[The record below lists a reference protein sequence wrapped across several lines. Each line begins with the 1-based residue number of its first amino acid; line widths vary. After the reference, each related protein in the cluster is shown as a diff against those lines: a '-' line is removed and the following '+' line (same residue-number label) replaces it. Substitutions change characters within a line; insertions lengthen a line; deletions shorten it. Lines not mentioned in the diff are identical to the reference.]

1 MLPGPVDGAVVGED
15 VVADVCSGVVCCAE
29 FVGLR
34 GIRIGFSK
42 GGSRSGKSFQFVRE
56 NRLGTY
62 QRVTVTT
69 SLSLPLQPDFTVDS
83 VSAV

>member
-1 MLPGPVDGAVVGED
+1 MPGPVDGAVVGED

-29 FVGLR
+29 LVGLR

-42 GGSRSGKSFQFVRE
+42 GGSRGGKSFNFSGE
-56 NRLGTY
+56 NRRDTY
-62 QRVTVTT
+62 QRVTVTA
-69 SLSLPLQPDFTVDS
+69 SLSLPLQPDCTVDS